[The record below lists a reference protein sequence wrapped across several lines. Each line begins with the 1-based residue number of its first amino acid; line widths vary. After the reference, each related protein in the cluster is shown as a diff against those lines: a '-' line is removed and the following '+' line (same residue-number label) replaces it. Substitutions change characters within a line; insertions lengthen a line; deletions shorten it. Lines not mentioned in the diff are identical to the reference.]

1 MIENRPTV
9 GDGDDLVTFKLCFLA
24 KVDSTTTNRMVE
36 RDGKSLHEILEKL
49 VKGTLKERLE
59 TVPSNFNQDL
69 NGGSSSF
76 YRFVVKGWLYC
87 TNM

>member
-1 MIENRPTV
+1 MIENRSTV
-9 GDGDDLVTFKLCFLA
+9 GDRDDLVKLCFLA
-24 KVDSTTTNRMVE
+24 KVDGTTTNRMVE
-36 RDGKSLHEILEKL
+36 RVGKSLHEILEKL
-49 VKGTLKERLE
+49 VKGTLKEPLE

-76 YRFVVKGWLYC
+76 YRFVVKDWLYC